1 MKLSEYAS
9 YDGLGLAQ
17 LVCKGEVT
25 ANELAIYATEATA
38 EVNPQINAVVELYRD
53 RIEDF
58 DADSLGQG
66 PFHGVPFLIKDVG
79 NLEAGR
85 KCEQGSRLL
94 EGFVPQEDS
103 YLIQLLRDSGI
114 NNIGRTNVPELCIAS
129 TTENSLYGDTFNPW
143 RTGYSAGGS
152 SGGAA
157 AAVAA
162 GIVPIAHGS
171 DIGGSIRI
179 PAAHCGV
186 VGLKPSRGRVSY
198 GPQQA
203 ERGRGMA
210 SNMVQTRTLR
220 DTAAMLDCLG
230 LPQPGDPFVIRQPP
244 RSYLDEAIH
253 AEVGSKNNRLRIGFT
268 CSPLMAGYELD
279 PEIVAAVKQTAL
291 RLEELGHQ
299 VEEATPNYNP
309 EDAIKNCP
317 DMWFLGLDQ
326 YLDGMATALNREVG
340 SYTLDPVTVSMYKF
354 AKNID
359 PFSIFTA
366 EDYCNRL
373 SRNFGQ
379 FFQQYDIW
387 LTPTTARPSEP
398 SGLNSQ
404 KLNNVSVE
412 EFFYLSE
419 GAVQFTVPYNITGGP
434 AISLPLHQT
443 KDGLPIGIQLG
454 TRHGEEELL
463 IRLASE
469 LEQVMP
475 WIDRRPA
482 VHCQNNSE
490 PQMS

>member
-17 LVCKGEVT
+17 LVTNGEVS
-25 ANELAIYATEATA
+25 ARELAACAAEAVT
-38 EVNPQINAVVELYRD
+38 EVNPAINAVVELYRD
-53 RIEDF
+53 RIEELDD
-58 DADSLGQG
+58 DALGQG
-66 PFHGVPFLIKDVG
+66 PFRGVPFLIKDVG

-94 EGFVPQEDS
+94 EGFSPTEDS
-103 YLIQLLRDSGI
+103 NLIQLLRDSGV

-143 RTGYSAGGS
+143 RHGYSAGGS

-210 SNMVQTRTLR
+210 SNMVQTRTIR
-220 DTAAMLDCLG
+220 DTATMLDCLG
-230 LPQPGDPFVIRQPP
+230 LPQPGDPFVIRQPSRP
-244 RSYLDEAIH
+244 YLDEVTH
-253 AEVGSKNNRLRIGFT
+253 AEVGEKKNRLRIGFS
-268 CSPLMAGYELD
+268 CSPLMADYDLD

-291 RLEELGHQ
+291 LLEELGHN
-299 VEEATPNYNP
+299 VEEATPDYNP
-309 EDAIKNCP
+309 IDAITHCP
-317 DMWFLGLDQ
+317 NMWFLGLDQ
-326 YLDGMATALNREVG
+326 YLDGIANGFNRQLNND
-340 SYTLDPVTVSMYKF
+340 TLDPVTLSMYEY
-354 AKNID
+354 AKSID
-359 PFSIFTA
+359 PYSLFTA
-366 EDYCNRL
+366 EDYSNRL
-373 SRNFGQ
+373 CRNFGK

-387 LTPTTARPSEP
+387 LTPTTARPSES

-404 KLNNVSVE
+404 KLTNISVE

-419 GAVQFTVPYNITGGP
+419 GGVQFTVPYNITGGP

-469 LEQVMP
+469 LEQAMP
-475 WIDRRPA
+475 WIDRRPDIHSLN
-482 VHCQNNSE
+482 VSKN
-490 PQMS
+490 